1 VAKQK
6 KNQLTAPATP
16 IASPIVATASPL
28 FIKRYLPQIIIATL
42 TFIIYSNSLLNG
54 YAIDDTMVLT
64 DNKFTK
70 RGIDGVKDIF
80 TSDAFVGFFGER
92 GNQLVSGGRYR
103 PLSIATLAVEYEISR
118 KLKGDTRTE
127 INEKNIIIG
136 ENDPYLAP
144 MVSHAINVLLFIFCC
159 LLLYSILKHTLKEQR
174 PFYVSIAF
182 IATLLFAAHPIHT
195 EAVTNIKG
203 RDEVMGLLF
212 SLATLYLVL
221 KFSAKNNLVTLLA
234 AVALFFLG
242 LLSKENTITF
252 LAIIPLTLYFF
263 TKTTLNQ
270 YIKIAVALLIPAV
283 IYLLIRKSYTAAGVT
298 AESPEILN
306 NPFAF
311 TNGSFEL
318 RYATVIYTFLLYI
331 KLLILPLHLTH
342 DYYFNQIP
350 YVKFSDIGFI
360 LSLLINGALVG
371 YVIFSFRKKEIP
383 AYAILFYF
391 ITFSVVSNL
400 LFTVGILMNERFM
413 FFSSVGFCLLLGY
426 GLVQG
431 AKRFNLSNHILLAL
445 TGIILLLYSVKTFSR
460 NFDWKDNFT
469 LFMTDVKVS
478 DQSAKIHTSCGGDLA
493 KNADKEPDSLK
504 RKAMMQES
512 IAHLKKAIEIYPTHS
527 NAWLLLGNSIYK
539 VNKDPQEAIAIYK
552 KAAEYRVG
560 GYYDALYNIGCVEVE
575 NGMAAASIENFK
587 KALAIKDD
595 VFECKY
601 NLAEAYSKTNQF
613 DSAIL
618 WYQKALLLKP
628 NDAASYYKIGTIY
641 GKQLGD
647 LANAIVNLE
656 KALSLSP
663 DTELYYE
670 DLAVAY
676 GLKGDIDKAIN
687 TSLNCLK
694 VNPNY
699 APALNNLVVSY
710 TIKGDKPNADLHLQQ
725 LQRVQQLGL
734 K

>member
-1 VAKQK
+1 MAKQK
-6 KNQLTAPATP
+6 KTQPIAPTIP
-16 IASPIVATASPL
+16 KASPIVAMDSPS

-80 TSDAFVGFFGER
+80 TTDAFVGFFGER
-92 GNQLVSGGRYR
+92 GSQLVSGGRYR

-118 KLKGDTRTE
+118 KLKGDTRAE
-127 INEKNIIIG
+127 INDKNIILG
-136 ENDPYLAP
+136 EDDPYLAP
-144 MVSHAINVLLFIFCC
+144 MVSHGINVLLFIICC
-159 LLLYSILKHTLKEQR
+159 LLLYRILKSTLKEQR
-174 PFYVSIAF
+174 PYYVSIAF

-221 KFSAKNNLVTLLA
+221 KFTVKNSFGTLIA
-234 AVALFFLG
+234 AVILFFLG
-242 LLSKENTITF
+242 LMSKENTITF
-252 LAIIPLTLYFF
+252 LAIIPLTLFFF
-263 TKTTLNQ
+263 TKTTLSQ
-270 YIKIAVALLIPAV
+270 YIKIGVALLIPAI
-283 IYLLIRKSYTAAGVT
+283 IYLVIRKSFTAAGVT
-298 AESPEILN
+298 AESPEVLN

-331 KLLILPLHLTH
+331 KLLIFPLYLTH

-360 LSLLINGALVG
+360 ASLLINGGLVG
-371 YVIFSFRKKEIP
+371 YAIFTFRKKEVP

-426 GLVQG
+426 GLVWS
-431 AKRFNLSNHILLAL
+431 AKRYNLSNNLLLAL
-445 TGIILLLYSVKTFSR
+445 TGVILLLYSAKTFSR

-504 RKAMMQES
+504 RKIMMQES

-527 NAWLLLGNSIYK
+527 NAWLLLGNSLYK
-539 VNKDPQEAIAIYK
+539 VNKDPQEAIATYK

-575 NGMAAASIENFK
+575 NGMAPAAIGHFK
-587 KALAIKDD
+587 QALAIKDD

-601 NLAEAYSKTNQF
+601 NLAEAYAKTNQF
-613 DSAIL
+613 DSAII
-618 WYQKALLLKP
+618 WYQYALLLKP
-628 NDAASYYKIGTIY
+628 TDAASYYKIGTIY
-641 GKQLGD
+641 GKNLGD
-647 LANAIVNLE
+647 LGNAIANLE
-656 KALSLSP
+656 TAIKLSP
-663 DTELYYE
+663 KTELYYE

-676 GLKGDIDKAIN
+676 GLKGEIDKAIN

-710 TIKGDKPNADLHLQQ
+710 TIKGDKANADIHLQQ